1 MKSQESKLKTQDQN
15 VEDKFR
21 LVTRAADKFATRQS
35 LIAYI
40 IGVVGS
46 VALIGSMLLFFTIS
60 DKLSAGVD
68 ADRKIALLE
77 SKYPNYNNW
86 IWVWKFE
93 NDIEK
98 TSNQAANKYYWKY
111 RHDHPTPNS
120 NK

>member
-1 MKSQESKLKTQDQN
+1 
-15 VEDKFR
+15 
-21 LVTRAADKFATRQS
+21 VTRAADKFATRQS